1 MTDTLKSLPTPKAPP
16 APKLG
21 PIEKS
26 GTTQTQ
32 VPPTPVMSHS
42 DHLLLAHQKTLAI
55 VQYYRLKA
63 TNAVDAEEFFVKN
76 QHLIKKRY

>member
-1 MTDTLKSLPTPKAPP
+1 M
-16 APKLG
+16 
-21 PIEKS
+21 
-26 GTTQTQ
+26 
-32 VPPTPVMSHS
+32 MSHS